1 MDDILV
7 SPPTEEAHLAV
18 LDQVMVRLEKHGLRR
33 KLAKCSFLENS
44 EHVGH
49 RIDEHGLHPMEDK
62 VEAIR
67 NAPAPQN
74 VSELIIMD
82 VFGQPFNITASFA
95 LAFAS
100 RHQMESVT
108 ML

>member
-1 MDDILV
+1 M
-7 SPPTEEAHLAV
+7 A
-18 LDQVMVRLEKHGLRR
+18 RLEKHRLRR
-33 KLAKCSFLENS
+33 KLAKCSFLKKS
-44 EHVGH
+44 EYVGH

-62 VEAIR
+62 VEAII

-74 VSELIIMD
+74 VSELRSFLGLINYYGI
-82 VFGQPFNITASFA
+82 FLANLSTSFA

-100 RHQMESVT
+100 RHQMELVT